1 MDLKTFIL
9 RIQSETKM
17 NCCSYRPKNLFQD
30 KKKYFEEK
38 RLLTHVLTKGSKQKS
53 KEHYK

>member
-1 MDLKTFIL
+1 MNLTILIL

-17 NCCSYRPKNLFQD
+17 DIFSYCFKNLFQE
-30 KKKYFEEK
+30 KKKYYEGK
-38 RLLTHVLTKGSKQKS
+38 LLLDNFLTKRCKQKS